1 MKKLL
6 YGLMLLLGL
15 NAGYASASAS
25 SLITEMPPQAASTS
39 TSPST
44 PACDLTGF
52 THAQESDGT
61 IVVLPASYSKQK
73 QYPAIVLLPYTDST
87 ACRFF
92 NRVFRDLYSKSEIP
106 YIVILPSGTASRA
119 DYSTGELFEATV
131 GRFETALQDDL
142 KTLPSKY
149 SIDGDRISV
158 AGFSFGA
165 DLGWALSLRNP
176 SLFNGAFLIDSL
188 CSYRADDNM
197 SRLARGDARFFL
209 VAGRK
214 EAGESDHP
222 MNDVKRLLDQYRIP
236 NVYESFSEASHSEI
250 IQDIP
255 TDTYQK
261 ALGYILAEE

>member
-1 MKKLL
+1 MKKLF

-15 NAGYASASAS
+15 NAGYASTASAS
-25 SLITEMPPQAASTS
+25 SLITEMPPQAASP
-39 TSPST
+39 SPSA

-92 NRVFRDLYSKSEIP
+92 NRVFRDLYAKSETP

-131 GRFETALQDDL
+131 GRFETVLQNDL

-176 SLFNGAFLIDSL
+176 NLFNGAFLIDSL
-188 CSYRADDNM
+188 CTYRADNNM
-197 SRLARGDARFFL
+197 NQLARGDARFFL

-214 EAGESDHP
+214 ETGESNHP

-250 IQDIP
+250 INAISS
-255 TDTYQK
+255 DTYQK
-261 ALGYILAEE
+261 ALGYILTEE